1 MPIIPGRLFTSGSKK
16 VGGINR
22 ANLIKTSV
30 SRIILDR
37 YGFKRNT
44 QLEFDFSNQL
54 NLAMDLKLTDKK
66 VFISGSTAG
75 IGYATAERF
84 LKEGAEVIIN
94 GRTDESVNKAIESLK
109 NSTGSDKVSGVPA
122 DFSKVE
128 EVNKLIESIPEVDIL
143 INNAGIFEPKAFE
156 EIPDEDWFRF
166 FEVNVMSGVRLSRH
180 YFPKMLEK
188 NWGRIIFISS
198 ESAVFIPDE
207 MIHYGMTKTA
217 QISISRG
224 LAELTKGSNV
234 TVNSILPG
242 PTKSKGVGAFIEDL
256 AKKGNT
262 TEKEV
267 ENDFFKTMRPTSLIE
282 RFASV
287 EEVADTIVYFSS
299 PLASATNGASIRVEG
314 GLVRSIL

>member
-1 MPIIPGRLFTSGSKK
+1 
-16 VGGINR
+16 
-22 ANLIKTSV
+22 
-30 SRIILDR
+30 
-37 YGFKRNT
+37 
-44 QLEFDFSNQL
+44 
-54 NLAMDLKLTDKK
+54 MDLKLANKK
-66 VFISGSTAG
+66 AFISGSTAG
-75 IGYATAERF
+75 IGYATAKRF
-84 LKEGAEVIIN
+84 LEEGAEVIIN
-94 GRTDESVNKAIESLK
+94 GRTDQSVNEAVSKLK
-109 NSTGSDKVSGVPA
+109 HATKSQKISGIAA

-128 EVNKLIESIPEVDIL
+128 EVNHLLEKLPEVDIL

-156 EIPDEDWFRF
+156 EISDEDWFRF
-166 FEVNVMSGVRLSRH
+166 FEVNVMSGVRLARH
-180 YFPKMLEK
+180 YFPKMLQK

-198 ESAVFIPDE
+198 ESGVFIPDE

-256 AKKGNT
+256 AKSGNT

-267 ENDFFKTMRPTSLIE
+267 EDDFFKNMRPTSLIE

-287 EEVADTIVYFSS
+287 DEVANTIVYFSS
-299 PLASATNGASIRVEG
+299 PLASVTNGAAIRAEG